1 MPASLIDPCV
11 WLALSFEAHLC
22 HRQTRQA
29 LLDSTPDHPWLWC
42 RATQQSFLR
51 LASTPSLLN
60 AYGAPTA
67 TNRDAFNV
75 LQALSALPQVAVVK
89 EAPNLMA
96 CWMKLACLDQA
107 APKRWMDAYLAA
119 MAITGGWRLLTLDRD
134 FLGFVNDGLD
144 LQLMQVE
151 SR

>member
-1 MPASLIDPCV
+1 MPASLIDPWV
-11 WLALSFEAHLC
+11 WLALSFEAHPC

-29 LLDSTPDHPWLWC
+29 LLDATPDHPWLWC

-51 LASTPSLLN
+51 LASTPTLLS

-67 TNRDAFNV
+67 TNRDAFNA
-75 LQALSALPQVAVVK
+75 LQALSTLPQVAVVE

-96 CWMKLACLDQA
+96 CWMNLACLDQA
-107 APKRWMDAYLAA
+107 APKRWLDAYLAA
-119 MAITGGWRLLTLDRD
+119 MAITGGWRLVTLDRD
-134 FLGFVNDGLD
+134 FRGFVNDGLD
-144 LQLMQVE
+144 LQLLQVE

>member
-1 MPASLIDPCV
+1 MPASLIDTCV
-11 WLALSFEAHLC
+11 WLALSFEAHPC

-29 LLDSTPDHPWLWC
+29 LLNTTPDHPWLWC

-51 LASTPSLLN
+51 LASTPTLLN
-60 AYGAPTA
+60 AYGAATA
-67 TNRDAFNV
+67 TNRDAFRA
-75 LQALSALPQVAVVK
+75 LQALSALPQVAVVE

-119 MAITGGWRLLTLDRD
+119 LAITGGWRLLTLDRD
-134 FLGFVNDGLD
+134 FLGFVNDGLE
-144 LQLMQVE
+144 LQLLQSE

>member
-11 WLALSFEAHLC
+11 WLALSFEAHPC

-75 LQALSALPQVAVVK
+75 LQALSALPQVVVVE